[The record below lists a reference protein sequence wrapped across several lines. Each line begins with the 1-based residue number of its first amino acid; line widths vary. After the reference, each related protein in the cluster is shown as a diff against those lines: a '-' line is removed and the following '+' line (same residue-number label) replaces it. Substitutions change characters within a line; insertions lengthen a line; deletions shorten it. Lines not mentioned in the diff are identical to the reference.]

1 MAIEIYDKASIVKKD
16 DKVYWFVKYGSK
28 NCFTCPYQT
37 VTDDTWHNKFLRG
50 QSRDSHW
57 SLVAYG
63 AQKELDNDKIASTWL
78 NSPTSEVYG
87 QIRFGNHL
95 NIALWFVKNKDKIL
109 KYEELDEEQ
118 QRNIDGLLSYY
129 AENKNNVSWAI
140 DLSGEIPAGKQ
151 YEPEIEYCGNK
162 YYVLDG
168 HSVSYDGRVYWS
180 LDNL

>member
-1 MAIEIYDKASIVKKD
+1 MAIEIYDKASIIKKD
-16 DKVYWFVKYGSK
+16 NKVYWFVKYGSK

-37 VTDDTWHNKFLRG
+37 ITDNTWHNKFLRG

-63 AQKELDNDKIASTWL
+63 TQKELENDKIANTWL

-87 QIRFGNHL
+87 QIRFGDKKNM
-95 NIALWFVKNKDKIL
+95 ALWFVKNKDKSL
-109 KYEELDEEQ
+109 NYKELDEEQ
-118 QRNIDGLLSYY
+118 QRNIDSLLTYY
-129 AENKNNVSWAI
+129 NEDQKNMAWAV
-140 DLSGEIPAGKQ
+140 DLTGDIPEKKQ
-151 YEPEIEYCGNK
+151 YMPEITYCDNK

-168 HSVSYDGRVYWS
+168 YSTSYAGRVFWS